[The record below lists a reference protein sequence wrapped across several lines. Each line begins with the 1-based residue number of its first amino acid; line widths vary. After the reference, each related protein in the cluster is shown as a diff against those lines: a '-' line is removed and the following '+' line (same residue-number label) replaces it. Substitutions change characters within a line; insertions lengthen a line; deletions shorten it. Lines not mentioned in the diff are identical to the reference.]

1 MLQYAPYRNRRLVYF
16 LLTVGLLNCLYIAGW
31 WIAIHWEIHSGR
43 KASDC
48 KSDWQYLDYSPKT
61 SRFELSFVAHVAN
74 GGRGIGRSA
83 DRRIR
88 SQHILMRPSRQQNYT
103 FAEMAEIEDDNW
115 RLPIPS
121 SVFMLYPQALD
132 MKQVVTNITS
142 CGSIPEA
149 PIFNQTIR
157 FFNISWTV
165 CVPGKA
171 VKEVLDAIVVVKSA
185 VYNFA
190 VRDRIRR
197 TYAKEVKREHAF
209 RMAMVFSVGL
219 PRSSGG
225 RYFQRDGL
233 NISLPGQAGESLEK
247 MRYDGPTVL
256 RKLAEEARLN
266 GDLLLGDYEDTY
278 YNLSLKLF
286 HSFQWASRFCS
297 PHFASQQRPPVFILL
312 DDDYAFNATI
322 LKTELMALSDT
333 QIRRVTWGMLQM
345 WSPVYRPLVSP
356 GFEKWI
362 LSKRQMPWP
371 YFAPYASGAFLVI
384 GADILKE
391 IALAMYFTLQF
402 PVDDVWLG
410 MVMTKLNV
418 CVEPRPSMHISWPGE
433 VRKELVSFAPLDYLF
448 G

>member
-1 MLQYAPYRNRRLVYF
+1 MEQQFDRRFRRRPPLAPQQGEIMN
-16 LLTVGLLNCLYIAGW
+16 GW
-31 WIAIHWEIHSGR
+31 WIAIHRKTPSGR
-43 KASDC
+43 NAGDC
-48 KSDWQYLDYSPKT
+48 KSDWQHVVYWPETNS
-61 SRFELSFVAHVAN
+61 FELSLVVHAAN
-74 GGRGIGRSA
+74 DGRGISRSV
-83 DRRIR
+83 DRRI
-88 SQHILMRPSRQQNYT
+88 HARQISLRHPRQRTYT

-115 RLPIPS
+115 RRPIRRS
-121 SVFMLYPQALD
+121 NYLLYPQALD
-132 MKQVVTNITS
+132 MKQVVADIMS
-142 CGSIPEA
+142 CRSVPEA

-157 FFNISWTV
+157 FFNISSTV
-165 CVPGKA
+165 CVPGIA
-171 VKEVLDAIVVVKSA
+171 VKEALDAIVVVKSA

-197 TYAKEVKREHAF
+197 TYAKEFKREHAF

-233 NISLPGQAGESLEK
+233 NISLPGRAGESLEK
-247 MRYDGPTVL
+247 MRHEGPAVL
-256 RKLAEEARLN
+256 RKLAEEARVN

-286 HSFQWASRFCS
+286 HTFQWASCFCS
-297 PHFASQQRPPVFILL
+297 PQFTSQQRPPVFILL

-333 QIRRVTWGMLQM
+333 QIRRVTWGMLQRRR
-345 WSPVYRPLVSP
+345 PVYRPRVSP

-384 GADILKE
+384 GADILQE

-402 PVDDVWLG
+402 PVDDAWLG
-410 MVMTKLNV
+410 MVMTKLDV
-418 CVEPRPSMHISWPGE
+418 YAEPRPSMHISWPRE
-433 VRKELVSFAPLDYLF
+433 LRKELVSFAPLDYLF

>member
-1 MLQYAPYRNRRLVYF
+1 MR
-16 LLTVGLLNCLYIAGW
+16 W
-31 WIAIHWEIHSGR
+31 WISIHRETLSGR
-43 KASDC
+43 NAGDC
-48 KSDWQYLDYSPKT
+48 KSDWQHLVYSPT
-61 SRFELSFVAHVAN
+61 TNSFELSLVVHVADN
-74 GGRGIGRSA
+74 GRGINRSA
-83 DRRIR
+83 DRRIPG
-88 SQHILMRPSRQQNYT
+88 QQILLRPSRQQTYT
-103 FAEMAEIEDDNW
+103 FAEMAEIKDDNW
-115 RLPIPS
+115 RLPIRRS
-121 SVFMLYPQALD
+121 TYLLYPQALD
-132 MKQVVTNITS
+132 MKQVVADIKNCS
-142 CGSIPEA
+142 PLPES

-157 FFNISWTV
+157 FFNISSTV

-171 VKEVLDAIVVVKSA
+171 VKGALEAIVVVKSA

-197 TYAKEVKREHAF
+197 TYAKEVKRELDF

-225 RYFQRDGL
+225 RYFLRDGL
-233 NISLPGQAGESLEK
+233 NISLPGRAGESLEK
-247 MRYDGPTVL
+247 MRYEGPEVL
-256 RKLAEEARLN
+256 RKLAEEARVN

-286 HSFQWASRFCS
+286 HTFQWASRFCR
-297 PHFASQQRPPVFILL
+297 PHFTSQQRPPVFILL

-333 QIRRVTWGMLQM
+333 QIRRVTWGMLQSR
-345 WSPVYRPLVSP
+345 SPVYRPLVSP

-371 YFAPYASGAFLVI
+371 YFAPYGSGAFLVI
-384 GADILKE
+384 GADILQE

-402 PVDDVWLG
+402 PVDDAWLG
-410 MVMTKLNV
+410 MVMTKLDV
-418 CVEPRPSMHISWPGE
+418 YVESRPSMHIFWPNE